1 MLPSTRN
8 HREPRRRRGVPL
20 FALLG
25 VACLTSTVQGQ
36 HAPAGLVRLDAGRE
50 DTGPIATSS
59 RLLPADLRAP
69 TGFEH
74 VYRGADDSLMRISG
88 GLVATFPRSQYA
100 GSQSGPVPLIPAGT
114 VFRIGLGSAF
124 APDTSYGARAY
135 GFSVADS
142 RAAFG
147 ASDASPSTAIDLRA
161 TTRTP
166 QPARVADPAG
176 PRSLWED
183 EFYRSERIRSRL
195 AEVDAGAIEPLEKR

>member
-1 MLPSTRN
+1 MHPLA
-8 HREPRRRRGVPL
+8 HIHGEPNRRRHVRL
-20 FALLG
+20 
-25 VACLTSTVQGQ
+25 VAVLCVAWMASSAQGQ
-36 HAPAGLVRLDAGRE
+36 SAPPGLVRLDAGRE

-100 GSQSGPVPLIPAGT
+100 GSQSGPIPLIPAGT

-124 APDTSYGARAY
+124 DPETSYVAPAY

-147 ASDASPSTAIDLRA
+147 ASDARPSTAIDLRA

-166 QPARVADPAG
+166 QPARIADPAG

-183 EFYRSERIRSRL
+183 EFYRSERVRSRL
-195 AEVDAGAIEPLEKR
+195 AEVDADSIEPVEKR